1 MSEDSGAATPCKEII
16 TPADVDTSTNKQYL
30 MTRRE
35 KMCERAEKEIKI
47 LARVQII
54 LAIAMMLNDIGIIC
68 IAIKFILN

>member
-1 MSEDSGAATPCKEII
+1 ML
-16 TPADVDTSTNKQYL
+16 DVDTSNNKQSL
-30 MTRRE
+30 MTRRK

-54 LAIAMMLNDIGIIC
+54 LAIAMILNDIGIIC